1 MQILLRLDLGEGF
14 FNSLG
19 GLHGRIPE
27 NKSIQGINITDT
39 GLN

>member
-1 MQILLRLDLGEGF
+1 
-14 FNSLG
+14 LG

-27 NKSIQGINITDT
+27 NRSIQGINITDA